1 MCMYICLLSRYRCL
15 YIHEMELFIKVIISN
30 EGWGLLF
37 FIIVVVLVIFYIET
51 RDRAI
56 NYTLLRNYNK

>member
-37 FIIVVVLVIFYIET
+37 FIIVVVSYILY
-51 RDRAI
+51 RD
-56 NYTLLRNYNK
+56 

>member
-37 FIIVVVLVIFYIET
+37 FFIIVVVSYILY
-51 RDRAI
+51 RD
-56 NYTLLRNYNK
+56 